1 MARRYAQGGPVA
13 YDCVAAAPAAR
24 EFAGRDM
31 EIDISLLAPPLPT
44 LAGALAACVL
54 LLALW
59 RAPWRALLAVNARQ
73 HLFFATILSLAL
85 LWFIELRPHAG
96 VELHFLGMTAATVLL
111 GWSFASLAGLVALL
125 LLAGLERIALP
136 ALPLAWLLSAVVPA
150 LAISGLLWLLE
161 RSRVRNLFVFLL
173 GVGFAGG
180 MLAVLAVVPAALLVL
195 VLGGQDALA
204 RTAIDHMA
212 LLPLFLF
219 SEGFINGAAV
229 STLTVYFPHLVRGFN
244 EARFLGDEDPP
255 SGDSPR

>member
-1 MARRYAQGGPVA
+1 
-13 YDCVAAAPAAR
+13 
-24 EFAGRDM
+24 M
-31 EIDISLLAPPLPT
+31 EIDIALLAPPVPT
-44 LAGALAACVL
+44 IAGVLALLVL

-73 HLFFATILSLAL
+73 HLFFATVLSLAL
-85 LWFIELRPHAG
+85 LWSIELRPQAG
-96 VELHFLGMTAATVLL
+96 IELHFLGMTAATVLL
-111 GWSFASLAGLVALL
+111 GGSFASLAGLLALL
-125 LLAGLERIALP
+125 LLAGLGRVALP

-150 LAISGLLWLLE
+150 LAISGVLWLLE
-161 RSRVRNLFVFLL
+161 RSRARNLFVFLL
-173 GVGFAGG
+173 GIGFAGG

-195 VLGGQDALA
+195 ALGGQELLV

-244 EARFLGDEDPP
+244 EARFLGDGEEEPP
-255 SGDSPR
+255 DSDRR